1 MRDILVTLLVFGSLP
16 FILRNAYVGILV
28 WSWLSYM
35 NPHRL
40 GWGFAYSMPF
50 AQIVAIV
57 LFVAI
62 IFSSEKKRLPMDGVV
77 VVWILFILWMLVTT
91 VFAFYPDSA
100 QVMLSKV
107 LKIQLVT
114 FLTLILMTDQRRINL
129 LIWVIAMSIGF
140 FSVKGGVFTILTGG
154 GFRVWGPPG
163 SYIEENNGLAVAT
176 LMIIPLIVYLYR
188 ISEKKWQRYG
198 LAFAGV
204 MSLASAVGSQSRGAL
219 LAMVAVAGFFWLKT
233 KSKLVSG
240 IGIVI
245 IALIGW
251 FVMPQSWHDRMGSIQ
266 NYQEDSS
273 AMSRINS
280 WQYSIN
286 VANDRLTGGGFN
298 SWTRET
304 FAIYAPNPES
314 VFVAHSIYFSVL
326 GEHGWPGLL
335 LFLLVLGLTW
345 RSLSRVIR
353 QTNNI
358 EGSQENIL
366 ARMLQVSLI
375 AYMAGGAFLS
385 LSYFDLSWHLI
396 AISVLLAHQLG
407 RQGQVPHGLGRNTK
421 PGAGLAARP
430 PKGHGS

>member
-1 MRDILVTLLVFGSLP
+1 MRDVLVTFLVFASLP
-16 FILRNAYVGILV
+16 FILKRPYIGILV

-50 AQIVAIV
+50 AQIVAAV

-62 IFSSEKKRLPMDGVV
+62 IFSSEKKRIPMDGVV
-77 VVWILFILWMLVTT
+77 VVWIMFILWMLITT
-91 VFAFYPDSA
+91 AFAFYPDSA

-114 FLTLILMTDQRRINL
+114 FLTLMLMTDKERVDQ

-188 ISEKKWQRYG
+188 ITKPKWQRYG
-198 LAFAGV
+198 LAFAGL
-204 MSLASAVGSQSRGAL
+204 MSLVSVVGSQSRGAL
-219 LAMVAVAGFFWLKT
+219 LAMAAVGGFFWLKT
-233 KSKLVSG
+233 KTKFVSG
-240 IGIVI
+240 ISIVVL
-245 IALIGW
+245 ASIGL
-251 FVMPQSWHDRMGSIQ
+251 VLMPASWQERMGTIQ
-266 NYQEDSS
+266 NYEQDAS

-286 VANDRLTGGGFN
+286 VASDRLTGGGFN
-298 SWTRET
+298 SWTRQT

-326 GEHGWPGLL
+326 GEHGWPGLV
-335 LFLLVLGLTW
+335 LFLLILFLTW
-345 RSLSRVIR
+345 RSLSKTIKL
-353 QTNNI
+353 TNNI
-358 EGSQENIL
+358 EGSPENIL

-396 AISVLLAHQLG
+396 AISVLISHQLG
-407 RQGQVPHGLGRNTK
+407 KTASLHNGPDRKTNLRVK
-421 PGAGLAARP
+421 PPLEVRLQ
-430 PKGHGS
+430 